1 MPLELREQWL
11 DIVEELMGRGVRTRH
26 QMAKLL
32 SVPHMTAHQWMM
44 AVQKNWHSGLTDE
57 QVNWRRESLYSEVDQ
72 VAKAAWVT
80 LSEGDV
86 QAKDKAN
93 LFKVIILANQRK
105 ASLTG
110 LENLEIKIKKEIT
123 MASTVDIVARV
134 EKEHSLPPGA
144 LAEIGKQ
151 AARQLN
157 SGRVGRVQI
166 TEDMEDNAVRLVQ
179 EARDVDDIE
188 ETEAKIIDVTP
199 IQEENTEGIEEK
211 TEGTEE
217 KTGETK

>member
-1 MPLELREQWL
+1 
-11 DIVEELMGRGVRTRH
+11 
-26 QMAKLL
+26 
-32 SVPHMTAHQWMM
+32 
-44 AVQKNWHSGLTDE
+44 
-57 QVNWRRESLYSEVDQ
+57 
-72 VAKAAWVT
+72 
-80 LSEGDV
+80 
-86 QAKDKAN
+86 
-93 LFKVIILANQRK
+93 
-105 ASLTG
+105 
-110 LENLEIKIKKEIT
+110 